1 MSLFRDFATTIP
13 CNYNASIMQLPH
25 TTLRFSDRKPL
36 VMGILNI
43 TPDSFSDGGK
53 FFSAESAIARAE
65 EMIAQGAD
73 IIDVGPESSRPGS
86 LPVPAD
92 EQLRRVDKVIS
103 KIRKDN
109 PEITISIDT
118 RLAAVA
124 QGAIDAGA
132 DIINDISGLTD
143 DPELIHLAARTGTG
157 LVIMHMQNRPAN
169 MQEKP
174 IYENVTHEILDF
186 LLQQAHAAEAAGVL
200 RERIIIDPGIGFGK
214 TTQHNLTI
222 MRELRKYTETGYPV
236 LLGASRKRFLGDISP
251 PATETSQRLPGSL
264 ACVAQA
270 LNASVQIVRVHDVLE
285 TVQFIN
291 AFSSF
296 CG

>member
-1 MSLFRDFATTIP
+1 MNPPD
-13 CNYNASIMQLPH
+13 YNDPIMQLPH
-25 TTLRFSDRKPL
+25 ATLRFIDKKPL

-43 TPDSFSDGGK
+43 TPDSFSDGGR
-53 FFSAESAIARAE
+53 FFSAEAATARAE

-86 LPVPAD
+86 QPVTAD
-92 EQLRRVDKVIS
+92 EQLHRIDKVIS
-103 KIRKDN
+103 RIRKDN
-109 PEITISIDT
+109 QEITISIDT

-124 QGAIDAGA
+124 KGAINAGA

-143 DPELIHLAARTGTG
+143 DPELASLATRTGTG
-157 LVIMHMQNRPAN
+157 LVIMHMQNCPAN

-174 IYENVTHEILDF
+174 TYENVTGQILDF
-186 LLQQAHAAEAAGVL
+186 LLQQALAAEAAGIL

-214 TTQHNLTI
+214 TTQHNVTI
-222 MRELRKYTETGYPV
+222 MHELSKLVETGYPV

-251 PATETSQRLPGSL
+251 EASETFQRLPSSL

-270 LNASVQIVRVHDVLE
+270 LNAGVRIVRVHDVLE

-291 AFSSF
+291 AYGSF
-296 CG
+296 CR